1 MAKSR
6 VQEDTGFSL
15 LIDSPKL
22 LRGLRPSRR
31 LPRDSGFLI
40 QCQGAVGQDGS
51 LQELDALTRIAT
63 TAITDP
69 FPYPQLFVFTNLIV
83 VCGQTAIY
91 EWTPPSTL
99 TLRLGSLTAGS
110 PWSAVEFFD
119 FLYLSNGV
127 VAVVRRA
134 TDKVF
139 AVDATFPSA
148 EAMVN
153 VNGQVMIGGL

>member
-1 MAKSR
+1 MA
-6 VQEDTGFSL
+6 EPFS
-15 LIDSPKL
+15 IQINSPKL
-22 LRGLRPSRR
+22 IRGLRPSTRM
-31 LPRDSGFLI
+31 PRDSGYLI
-40 QCQGAVGQDGS
+40 QCQGAIGHDGS
-51 LQELDALTRIAT
+51 LQELETLTRIAT

-69 FPYPQLFVFTNLIV
+69 FPYPQIFTFTNLIV

-91 EWTPPSTL
+91 EWIPPSTL

-110 PWSAVEFFD
+110 TWSAVEFFD
-119 FLYLSNGV
+119 FLYLSNGI

-139 AVDATFPSA
+139 AIDTTLPKA

-153 VNGQVMIGGL
+153 FNGQVIVGGLLA